1 LKKIGLVS
9 QILDSDQ
16 MREAKIYSELEEN
29 ENIIKFE
36 DCFFDK
42 SNNFYLVL
50 EFCEV
55 LYHTIKNKIFF

>member
-1 LKKIGLVS
+1 
-9 QILDSDQ
+9 

-29 ENIIKFE
+29 EHVVMFE

-55 LYHTIKNKIFF
+55 KS